1 MIEVTALATTVMVRF
16 LSISDYDAVFTLWQT
31 AEGVGLSAADER
43 EAIARYLE
51 RNPGLSFT
59 AWEGDVL
66 VGAVLCGHDGR
77 RGFIHHLAVAESH
90 RRQGV
95 GRMLAERCLT
105 ALHELG
111 IDKCHLFVFRTNTPA
126 QAFWEEIGWTQR
138 ADLLIMS
145 RIVR

>member
-1 MIEVTALATTVMVRF
+1 MVVAPIAIRP
-16 LSISDYDAVFTLWQT
+16 LSITDYDAILSLWQA

-43 EAIARYLE
+43 TAIARYLE

-59 AWEGDVL
+59 AWEGELL

-95 GRMLAERCLT
+95 GRMLVEHCL
-105 ALHELG
+105 AGLRSRG
-111 IDKCHLFVFRTNTPA
+111 IDKCHLFVYGVNTSA
-126 QAFWEEIGWTQR
+126 QAFWSEVGWMQR
-138 ADLLIMS
+138 HDLVIMS
-145 RIVR
+145 RMVS

>member
-1 MIEVTALATTVMVRF
+1 MIALHISFRLM
-16 LSISDYDAVFTLWQT
+16 SIQDYDTILSLWQA

-43 EAIARYLE
+43 TAIARYLE

-59 AWEGDVL
+59 AWEGELL

-95 GRMLAERCLT
+95 GGMLVEQCL
-105 ALHELG
+105 AGLRQEG
-111 IDKCHLFVFRTNTPA
+111 IDKCHLFVYRRNTSA
-126 QAFWEEIGWTQR
+126 QAFWEEIGWTR
-138 ADLLIMS
+138 RDDLHIMS
-145 RIVR
+145 RTLTLP